1 MGLAF
6 GGDFAMI
13 RARELLPVSRLR
25 SRPGA
30 PYTRPPAAL
39 WRGELKKLPFYK
51 MYPADAEVDENFRL
65 MSFESRGVYW
75 TLLNHSWINDGL
87 PESIEDIRELLRM
100 AEKDFSR
107 VWVRVSKCFE
117 VVDGRHR
124 NRRQEVERFEVRSK
138 SEKATD
144 AVRTRYERSTNVGRH
159 AGARALTSDS
169 VSESDSQKKESGSEF
184 EESFERLYAA
194 HPKKDGK
201 VLAQQA
207 LARAVENSDDVRA
220 QCARIEAAHAL
231 WLPEFRRAGKFAPQ
245 LHRWLS
251 DQKYLDD
258 PPANAEEEYSV
269 IASLRKAVGG

>member
-1 MGLAF
+1 MLRTP
-6 GGDFAMI
+6 D
-13 RARELLPVSRLR
+13 LLPVVLRLR
-25 SRPGA
+25 SRAGGLETPA
-30 PYTRPPAAL
+30 PRSL
-39 WRGELKKLPFYK
+39 SRRLVKKLPFYK

-100 AEKDFSR
+100 SEKDFSR

-124 NRRQEVERFEVRSK
+124 NRRQEVERSEVRSK

-169 VSESDSQKKESGSEF
+169 VSESDSQKKESVSEF

-201 VLAQQA
+201 ILAQQA
-207 LARAVENSDDVRA
+207 LSVAVEGAESLPGVLE
-220 QCARIEAAHAL
+220 RIERAHAA
-231 WLPEFRRAGKFAPQ
+231 WLPEFKRAGKFGPQ
-245 LHRWLS
+245 LHRWLA

-258 PPANAEEEYSV
+258 PPAPAEEEYDWRM
-269 IASLRKAVGG
+269 AARG